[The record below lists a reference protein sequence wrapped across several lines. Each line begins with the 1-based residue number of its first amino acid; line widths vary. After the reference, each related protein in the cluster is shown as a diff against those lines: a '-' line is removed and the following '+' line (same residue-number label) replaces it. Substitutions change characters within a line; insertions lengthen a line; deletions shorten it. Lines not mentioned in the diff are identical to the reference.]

1 MFRCVAPIT
10 LRSQGNRSGAR
21 DCMGRR
27 YNIVI
32 SGFDAVRFWY
42 GCECS
47 RGDPLEL
54 LLKCSREDIV
64 NLETVIEMTHPEVR

>member
-1 MFRCVAPIT
+1 M
-10 LRSQGNRSGAR
+10 
-21 DCMGRR
+21 
-27 YNIVI
+27 I